1 MNDENTLFFLEYKR
15 MLDKFKNYLKKIDQV
30 YQLEG
35 KSSFGEIMSECPF
48 YKMINELQADS
59 SSRIAVSNY
68 ICSIVMR
75 KMEDR
80 GMGYIILS
88 VYYLGKYYRNKL

>member
-1 MNDENTLFFLEYKR
+1 MIQMNDENTLFFLEYKR

-48 YKMINELQADS
+48 YKMIDELQADS

-80 GMGYIILS
+80 GLFEEIPVG
-88 VYYLGKYYRNKL
+88 

>member
-1 MNDENTLFFLEYKR
+1 MP
-15 MLDKFKNYLKKIDQV
+15 I
-30 YQLEG
+30 
-35 KSSFGEIMSECPF
+35 
-48 YKMINELQADS
+48 YKMIVELQADS

-80 GMGYIILS
+80 GLFEEIPVG
-88 VYYLGKYYRNKL
+88 